1 MLNRAVYREEGT
13 TVVLSIIPL
22 HYYTI
27 LYLYT
32 TVTSVLTHHH
42 RSHHLIIE
50 ATKAVRTVYRL
61 AKLSQKL

>member
-42 RSHHLIIE
+42 TVEAII
-50 ATKAVRTVYRL
+50 
-61 AKLSQKL
+61 SS